1 MQHFNVG
8 AALLIGSEE
17 LSLNSFQLQKSSFR
31 SQLNICLIG
40 GPSRNTLSWRESLV
54 TKYNKK

>member
-31 SQLNICLIG
+31 S
-40 GPSRNTLSWRESLV
+40 
-54 TKYNKK
+54 YH